1 MAENIIFVGKLI
13 HTPSLGTLEI
23 EDATV
28 GVHQSK
34 IVFLAKSVTDETIHL
49 AKSHHMLKNAKV
61 QILKPS
67 QFFFPGFIDTHIHAP
82 QYPNAGFG
90 IDVPL
95 LKWLEKYTFP
105 LESSF
110 RNLDKALE
118 IYYRIVTR
126 TLAYGTTFASYF
138 SSLHAPASAL
148 LAELCFLFGQRA
160 YIGKC
165 NMNTLSPPHYCEK
178 SSESSIEATNVL
190 VSFMSQLDPE
200 RKIVSP
206 IVTPRFAPSC
216 TKDLLQSCGKF
227 AATHGLPIQ
236 THVSENPG
244 EIALVREMFPDRKS
258 YTDVYDHYNLLTP
271 KTILAHGVYLED
283 EEIETIYKRQSG
295 ISHCPTSNAVLA
307 SGMANVRKLLNA
319 GVKVSLGT
327 DVSGGYTPN
336 MLVAIRQAAL
346 TSRSLA
352 SVLKD
357 PRIILELPELLYLAT
372 QGGAEVLG
380 RGREVGSFEEG
391 KDWDALVIDVSSQNN
406 SPIDIYEHDSWEHIL
421 SKWVF
426 NGDDRNIAQVWVNG
440 KLIAGTECKI
450 EDISPVSLNLASLY
464 MDTAISTEKK
474 SLRLREILESFTKTK
489 LLPVTQCVND
499 GKVHAKPWKH
509 TDENEDYRKT
519 NSVERKRFLRST

>member
-1 MAENIIFVGKLI
+1 MVEDIIFVGKLI

-34 IVFLAKSVTDETIHL
+34 IVFLAKSVTDETIRL
-49 AKSHHMLKNAKV
+49 AKSHHLLKNARV
-61 QILKPS
+61 QILKPL

-118 IYYRIVTR
+118 VYYRVITR

-148 LAELCFLFGQRA
+148 LAELCFLLGQRA

-165 NMNTLSPPHYCEK
+165 NMDTLSPPHYCEK
-178 SSESSIEATNVL
+178 SPESSIEATNVL
-190 VSFMSQLDPE
+190 VSFMSKLDPE
-200 RKIVSP
+200 RKMVSP

-216 TKDLLQSCGKF
+216 TKDLLQACGNF
-227 AATHGLPIQ
+227 AAAHDLPIQ
-236 THVSENPG
+236 THISENRG
-244 EIALVREMFPDRKS
+244 EIALVRDLFPDRKS
-258 YTDVYDHYNLLTP
+258 YTDVYDHYRLLTP
-271 KTILAHGVYLED
+271 KTVLAHGVYLED
-283 EEIETIYKRQSG
+283 EEIETILNRQSG
-295 ISHCPTSNAVLA
+295 ISHCPTSNAVIA
-307 SGMANVRKLLNA
+307 SGMANVRRLLDA

-336 MLVAIRQAAL
+336 MLIAIRQAAL

-357 PRIILELPELLYLAT
+357 TRIILDLSELLYLAT

-380 RGREVGSFEEG
+380 RGAEVGSFEEG
-391 KDWDALVIDVSSQNN
+391 KNWDALVIDVSPQSN
-406 SPIDIYEHDSWEHIL
+406 SPVDVYEHDSWEHIL
-421 SKWVF
+421 SKWIF

-440 KLIAGTECKI
+440 KLIAGTDCKV
-450 EDISPVSLNLASLY
+450 EDMSPIATSLASLY
-464 MDTAISTEKK
+464 MDSVISPVQK
-474 SLRLREILESFTKTK
+474 SLRLREILESFTNTIS
-489 LLPVTQCVND
+489 LPVTQCVND
-499 GKVHAKPWKH
+499 GKVHAEPWKH
-509 TDENEDYRKT
+509 TNENYDHKKST
-519 NSVERKRFLRST
+519 SMERKQFLRST